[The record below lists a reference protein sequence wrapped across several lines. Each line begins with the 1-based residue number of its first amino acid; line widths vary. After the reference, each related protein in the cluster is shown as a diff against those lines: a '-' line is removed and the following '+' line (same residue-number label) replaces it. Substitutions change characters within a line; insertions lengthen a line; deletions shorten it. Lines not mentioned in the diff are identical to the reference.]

1 MPGATLAAEVRR
13 KNKTHAGFLREFAV
27 LFRYGQVCR
36 LLQCTMINAKPMN
49 ANAKEAA
56 RTVVLG
62 RGGWGGVW
70 GELLPLSICQ
80 SVTFIEHED

>member
-1 MPGATLAAEVRR
+1 
-13 KNKTHAGFLREFAV
+13 
-27 LFRYGQVCR
+27 
-36 LLQCTMINAKPMN
+36 MN